1 VSTVAAPRG
10 RAAGRASR
18 SGRQLPRTKATR
30 SKAAR
35 TKAASKQQDTKTTTR
50 TAARTSS
57 TALLL
62 ATTVAVL
69 NLVGVVMVLSAS
81 SVASLTDYG
90 SPWYFFLRQL
100 LWTALGVVAFVVA
113 LRFDY
118 HKLRRFVKPLLIV
131 STVLLVAVL
140 VPGIGVYVA
149 GSRRWLGSGM
159 FRFQPTELAKFALL
173 LYAADLASRR
183 ARDIGDWRR
192 VVKPIVV
199 VLGVFAFLVM
209 KEPDLGSA
217 LVLALIVATI
227 LVAAGTRPKHLATLG
242 LLGVSAVTMLAIAE
256 PYRRARLL
264 TFLHPFADQTN
275 AGYQISQSLI
285 AIGSGGWTGVGLGA
299 GRAKWNF
306 LPNAHTDFIF
316 AIIGEE
322 LGLLGG
328 LLVIALFVVFAALG
342 IRVALRAPDRFGAL
356 LACGITTGIVGQ
368 AVINIGAVVGLL
380 PITGIPLPF
389 VSFGGTALVTTM
401 FAAGVLANV
410 ARQLRP
416 TARLR

>member
-10 RAAGRASR
+10 RASTRMRKQRPAVAGRKAAPER
-18 SGRQLPRTKATR
+18 EAKPAEHAATR
-30 SKAAR
+30 S
-35 TKAASKQQDTKTTTR
+35 
-50 TAARTSS
+50 S
-57 TALLL
+57 TAMLL

-81 SVASLTDYG
+81 SVASLYDYG
-90 SPWYFFLRQL
+90 SPWYFFMRQV
-100 LWTALGVVAFVVA
+100 LWTALGAMAFVVA

-118 HKLRRFVKPLLIV
+118 HQLRRFVKPLLIV
-131 STVLLVAVL
+131 SGVLLVAVL
-140 VPGIGVYVA
+140 IPGIGVYVA

-159 FRFQPTELAKFALL
+159 FRFQPTELAKLALL

-183 ARDIGDWRR
+183 AREIGDWRR
-192 VVKPIVV
+192 VVKPIVIVLV
-199 VLGVFAFLVM
+199 VFGFLVL

-227 LVAAGTRPKHLATLG
+227 LVAAGTRPKHLAALAVC
-242 LLGVSAVTMLAIAE
+242 GVSAVTVLALAE

-328 LLVIALFVVFAALG
+328 LLVLALFVAFAALG

-410 ARQLRP
+410 ARQMRP

>member
-1 VSTVAAPRG
+1 MSTIAAPRL
-10 RAAGRASR
+10 RAKAKSSTRAGVKTSA
-18 SGRQLPRTKATR
+18 RTATR
-30 SKAAR
+30 S
-35 TKAASKQQDTKTTTR
+35 
-50 TAARTSS
+50 SS

-100 LWTALGVVAFVVA
+100 LWTVIGIVAFAVA
-113 LRFDY
+113 IGFDY
-118 HKLRRFVKPLLIV
+118 RKLRRFVRPLLVLSGI
-131 STVLLVAVL
+131 LLVVVL

-149 GSRRWLGSGM
+149 GSRRWIGAGM
-159 FRFQPTELAKFALL
+159 FRFQPTELAKLALL
-173 LYAADLASRR
+173 LYAADLATRR
-183 ARDIGDWRR
+183 GREIADWHR
-192 VVKPIVV
+192 VVKPLVV
-199 VLGVFAFLVM
+199 VLGVVAFLVM
-209 KEPDLGSA
+209 REPDLGSA
-217 LVLALIVATI
+217 LVLALIATAI
-227 LVAAGTRPKHLATLG
+227 LAAAGTRPKHLAVLG
-242 LLGVSAVTMLAIAE
+242 GVGLSLVSLLAIIE

-264 TFLHPFADQTN
+264 TFLHPFADHTN

-316 AIIGEE
+316 AIIAEE

-328 LLVIALFVVFAALG
+328 LLVLALFVVFGLLG
-342 IRVALRAPDRFGAL
+342 IRVASRAPDRFGAL
-356 LACGITTGIVGQ
+356 LAVGITMAIVGQ
-368 AVINIGAVVGLL
+368 AVINLGAVVGLL

-401 FAAGVLANV
+401 FAAGILCNI
-410 ARQLRP
+410 ARQIRP
-416 TARLR
+416 TARPR

>member
-1 VSTVAAPRG
+1 MSTVAAPRSG
-10 RAAGRASR
+10 ARRKLGTRARPG
-18 SGRQLPRTKATR
+18 PRTATKKSARPGARSKPRTATR
-30 SKAAR
+30 ATTQASSAAM
-35 TKAASKQQDTKTTTR
+35 
-50 TAARTSS
+50 
-57 TALLL
+57 LL

-69 NLVGVVMVLSAS
+69 NLVGVIMVLSAS

-100 LWTALGVVAFVVA
+100 LWSVVGVVAFVVA
-113 LRFDY
+113 IRFDY
-118 HKLRRFVKPLLIV
+118 HKLRRFVRPLLIL
-131 STVLLVAVL
+131 SAVLLVVVL
-140 VPGIGVYVA
+140 IPGVGVYVS
-149 GSRRWLGSGM
+149 GSRRWLGAGM

-183 ARDIGDWRR
+183 GREIGDWRR
-192 VVKPIVV
+192 VVKP
-199 VLGVFAFLVM
+199 VLLVLAVFGFLVM
-209 KEPDLGSA
+209 REPDLGSA
-217 LVLALIVATI
+217 LVLALIVATV
-227 LVAAGTRPKHLATLG
+227 LVAAGASPRHLGAVALIAVSTVTL
-242 LLGVSAVTMLAIAE
+242 LAIAE

-285 AIGSGGWTGVGLGA
+285 AIGSGGLTGVGLGA

-322 LGLLGG
+322 LGLLGC
-328 LLVIALFVVFAALG
+328 LLVISLFIAFAVLG

-356 LACGITTGIVGQ
+356 LAAGITMGIVGQ

-401 FAAGVLANV
+401 FSAGVLSNIGRQIRPTSV
-410 ARQLRP
+410 AR
-416 TARLR
+416 

>member
-1 VSTVAAPRG
+1 MSTVAAPRPG
-10 RAAGRASR
+10 ARGKLGTRVRPGA
-18 SGRQLPRTKATR
+18 RTLAKKTTATR
-30 SKAAR
+30 SKPR
-35 TKAASKQQDTKTTTR
+35 TRTQATTR
-50 TAARTSS
+50 SSS
-57 TALLL
+57 TVMLL

-100 LWTALGVVAFVVA
+100 LWSVVGVAAFVVA
-113 LRFDY
+113 IRFDY
-118 HKLRRFVKPLLIV
+118 HKLRRFVRPLLIISV
-131 STVLLVAVL
+131 VLLVLVL
-140 VPGIGVYVA
+140 IPGIGVHVS
-149 GSRRWLGSGM
+149 GSRRWLGAGM

-183 ARDIGDWRR
+183 AREIGDWRR
-192 VVKPIVV
+192 VVKPVLI
-199 VLGVFAFLVM
+199 VLGGFGFLVM
-209 KEPDLGSA
+209 REPDLGSA
-217 LVLALIVATI
+217 LVLVLIVATV
-227 LVAAGTRPKHLATLG
+227 LVAAGASPRHLMTVALG
-242 LLGVSAVTMLAIAE
+242 AVSIVSILAIAE

-285 AIGSGGWTGVGLGA
+285 AIGSGGLTGVGLGA

-322 LGLLGG
+322 LGLIGG
-328 LLVIALFVVFAALG
+328 LLVIALFIGFALLG

-356 LACGITTGIVGQ
+356 LAAGITMGIVGQ

-401 FAAGVLANV
+401 FSAGVLANIGRQIRPTPV
-410 ARQLRP
+410 AR
-416 TARLR
+416 

>member
-1 VSTVAAPRG
+1 VIARARIATKPDTKTAA
-10 RAAGRASR
+10 RA
-18 SGRQLPRTKATR
+18 ATR
-30 SKAAR
+30 S
-35 TKAASKQQDTKTTTR
+35 
-50 TAARTSS
+50 SS
-57 TALLL
+57 TAMLL

-90 SPWYFFLRQL
+90 SPWYFFFRQL

-118 HKLRRFVKPLLIV
+118 HKLRRFVKPLLLV
-131 STVLLVAVL
+131 SGVLLVLVL
-140 VPGIGVYVA
+140 IPGIGVYVA

-159 FRFQPTELAKFALL
+159 FRFQPTELAKLALL

-183 ARDIGDWRR
+183 AREIGDWRR
-192 VVKPIVV
+192 VAKPIVV
-199 VLGVFAFLVM
+199 VLAVFGFLVM
-209 KEPDLGSA
+209 REPDLGSA

-227 LVAAGTRPKHLATLG
+227 LLAAGTRPKHLATLAVA
-242 LLGVSAVTMLAIAE
+242 GVSLVTVLAIAE

-328 LLVIALFVVFAALG
+328 LLVIALFVVFAMLG

-356 LACGITTGIVGQ
+356 LACGITAGIVGQ